1 LNQRAGAASTGW
13 PPRATSPD
21 RRTNPLRA

>member
-21 RRTNPLRA
+21 RRTDPLRA